1 MGNKVNVWLVSFIA
15 CLTKVIFAIDGFR
28 LLTANLYHEILKRVD
43 LSRGTF
49 IVSSRAYNWLVHFEP
64 HRRWSLIGSVN
75 VVNVVSCSFSS
86 PLWVNDERDQS

>member
-43 LSRGTF
+43 LIDWCISNLIDGG
-49 IVSSRAYNWLVHFEP
+49 V
-64 HRRWSLIGSVN
+64 WSVVLTLLI
-75 VVNVVSCSFSS
+75 
-86 PLWVNDERDQS
+86 L